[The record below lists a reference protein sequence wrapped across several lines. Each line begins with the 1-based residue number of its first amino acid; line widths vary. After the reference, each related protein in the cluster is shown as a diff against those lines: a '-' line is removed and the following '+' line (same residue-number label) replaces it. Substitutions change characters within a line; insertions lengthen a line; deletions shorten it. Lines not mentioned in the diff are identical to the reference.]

1 MLMPK
6 ESAAPKAK
14 RAAAPSRASVGSSP
28 SPARAARHTPAAI
41 TASITPATG
50 EIRSPAATAIRAA
63 IAPSVEAIG
72 ETTPTLPS
80 LTARYARSRPNTLP
94 PPATTSRPMVG
105 PSRFAGSLKTTS
117 GSTMANPT
125 SITQE
130 SVEPAPISRAERD
143 EQIVVTVH
151 MIAAPRPPRIASMPF
166 PTGCDSSWQAHRAT
180 LGANRWKPGESPD
193 MSVDA
198 DVVRRLKARE
208 DELFRHAHP
217 QSLDLLERARA
228 SMPNGVPMA
237 WLADSGTYDH
247 TPVWVTEGRA
257 SRFRCVDGHGYV
269 DFNVADMS
277 MFCGY
282 APEPVVEAVSRRMA
296 AGNQF
301 LLPVEDSIWVA
312 EELSRRWG
320 LPKWQFTLSASQA
333 NSELIRVARVATGRP
348 RVLMFEGKYHGH
360 FDQALVT
367 LEDGREVPEELGL
380 PPDVTEQTRVVPFND
395 LDAVVRALEPRDV
408 AAVLLEPAMTN
419 NQGLILPDA
428 GFHEGLRSITRETGS
443 VLAYDET
450 HTLVCGPGGLTR
462 IWNLEPDAV
471 SLGKSIAA
479 GVPIG
484 AYGMTEELASVFE
497 NQDASES
504 GHAPHGV
511 ATGGTLFANALT
523 AAAARA
529 AAR

>member
-1 MLMPK
+1 M
-6 ESAAPKAK
+6 
-14 RAAAPSRASVGSSP
+14 
-28 SPARAARHTPAAI
+28 
-41 TASITPATG
+41 
-50 EIRSPAATAIRAA
+50 
-63 IAPSVEAIG
+63 
-72 ETTPTLPS
+72 
-80 LTARYARSRPNTLP
+80 
-94 PPATTSRPMVG
+94 
-105 PSRFAGSLKTTS
+105 
-117 GSTMANPT
+117 ST
-125 SITQE
+125 
-130 SVEPAPISRAERD
+130 
-143 EQIVVTVH
+143 
-151 MIAAPRPPRIASMPF
+151 
-166 PTGCDSSWQAHRAT
+166 
-180 LGANRWKPGESPD
+180 
-193 MSVDA
+193 VDRE
-198 DVVRRLKARE
+198 VVRRLKARE
-208 DELFRHAHP
+208 DRRFRDAHP
-217 QSLDLLERARA
+217 RSLELLERAGR

-237 WLADSGTYDH
+237 WLAHPDTYDH
-247 TPVWVTEGRA
+247 PPVWVTEGKG
-257 SRFRCVDGHGYV
+257 SRFRCVDGHEYV

-312 EELSRRWG
+312 EELARRWG

-333 NSELIRVARVATGRP
+333 NTELIRVARVATGRP

-395 LDAVVRALEPRDV
+395 LEALARALETRDV
-408 AAVLLEPAMTN
+408 AVVLLEPAMTN
-419 NQGLILPDA
+419 NHGLILPEP
-428 GFHEGLRSITRETGS
+428 GFHEELRRITRETGT

-484 AYGMTEELASVFE
+484 AYGMTERLASVF
-497 NQDASES
+497 DS
-504 GHAPHGV
+504 PGV

-523 AAAARA
+523 AAAAKAALGEVLTEDAYTHTAQLGMRLADGMEKAGRGAGLPWTIHRFFPRSGYTFAERLPRNASEARA
-529 AAR
+529 SEDRLLVHLIRVYLANRGVWEAIPGAGPTVPVPAAEDDVDRYVRVFTELLHELSA